1 MLTTRLTF
9 AVLLRDGFAPR
20 NGLTGGCQISLAGG
34 EAAPV
39 MNRSGHYCFVD
50 LPEGDYTV
58 VTSTKYY
65 LDQEVA
71 VATAV
76 LDPKSPAIVI
86 DLEPSLAYPF
96 PPGTTL
102 LKGRIVDLAGGG
114 VSGAQVEI
122 QSLGRRLVSDQHGM
136 FLFYFKGLDQDEERI
151 RLEISKVGFR
161 DTHHNVDIER
171 GVTGFIKITLRP
183 D

>member
-9 AVLLRDGFAPR
+9 AVLPRDGFAPQK
-20 NGLTGGCQISLAGG
+20 GLTGGCQISLAGG

-50 LPEGDYTV
+50 LPAGDYTV
-58 VTSTKYY
+58 VTSAKYY

-71 VATAV
+71 IATAL
-76 LDPKSPAIVI
+76 LDPKSPAIAI

-102 LKGRIVDLAGGG
+102 LKGRIVDPAGGV

-122 QSLGRRLVSDQHGM
+122 QSFGRRFVSDKHGM
-136 FLFYFKGLDQDEERI
+136 FLFYFKGLDQEEERI
-151 RLEISKVGFR
+151 RLEVSKVGFR
-161 DTHHNVDIER
+161 DKHRNVDIER
-171 GVTGFIKITLRP
+171 GVTGFIEITLRP